1 MKEELSTDKVTV
13 DPQTGE
19 RFVFLGAG
27 RGEADANSIL
37 AYSPSRQGGGRDV
50 LFADGSVQQMREE
63 QFASALQRT
72 GGGLGGGV
80 AGLATTNALSP
91 ATPMLAGIRPIRID
105 IPRSG
110 VQFTFTKVLN
120 VRDEPLTLA
129 AWVVTTKTWNALRGT
144 LQAALFLAGLFVLW
158 RQLRRA
164 VPNSLLVT
172 VALAL
177 VLGTV
182 GSMLIVARLLGIAL
196 IIAAPVIVLA
206 LLVLLAR
213 KYWRRRGGASATEST
228 ASTPAPPAPN
238 GATGM
243 GPAIASIMLLLF
255 AGSVS
260 AKEVAQ
266 VDSALRTSHSAS
278 ESVSIQSATYTGTV
292 RERVADIEAVIQLSA
307 GKAGETVPLFD
318 DDVAVEQFSATPSD
332 VKLLRQGNSI
342 SVRLPKKGGATLKL
356 KFLVKLG
363 GDVTKRQLVFG
374 VPSALSSK
382 LSLTVDEPEAAVE
395 FPAAVSYHS
404 VAAQQQTRVEA
415 VMGAGERVE
424 LHWAPRVK
432 RAAEIAATVFCQ
444 NATLVSFN
452 GGVMTMRS
460 LLDYQITQGE
470 LREARVRIPAGQRLL
485 RVEGDAIRT
494 WQLRAAS
501 VSGKLTPDPSEGA
514 GRGLDYA
521 GAVPLVGAVRG
532 GSEANFNDEQGEQ
545 ILAVELLKGIS
556 PGYRLA
562 VETEKAIERLPA
574 TFALETPRALDVKR
588 ETGFVALRASDE
600 LGLTVDT
607 LQGLQKVDTSE
618 FLKVTAQT
626 NALAG
631 AYQFLRPDFALSV
644 SVETLQP
651 QIEATMR
658 NRVRIGAEQI
668 SLTAQI
674 DYTVKR
680 AGVFAL
686 RLALPKDFRIES
698 VVANVGTPAADSRPQ
713 PQAVRWVEKS
723 NAGNRILEV
732 TLPQRTLGNYSLQL
746 QLVKS
751 QKELPKTLEV
761 AGVHPL
767 DTVKLTGFVV
777 VSSEVGVQ
785 ARAAS
790 FEALTEVPVTSV
802 REGGAGLAYKFIVS
816 DPVPALSLWKLVV
829 TTEAIEPWVR
839 AEVANWL
846 TLNETLVSGRAL
858 VRYEIQN
865 APVKE
870 FRLKIPATFRNVEI
884 TGADIRRRDQN
895 GEEWRV
901 ELQNKVV
908 GNYLL
913 TVTWEQPWSM
923 KEQAK
928 ENLFD
933 AAGIEA
939 LGVERET
946 GALAVIAGSELQI
959 APKQASSELFRIDPQ
974 ELPEWAGRADS
985 SAVLAYRYLRPGYKL
1000 ALSAQRFAPAQVLQA
1015 LVDEARLTT
1024 VVADDGQMMTE
1035 LALSVRNNGRQFLEI
1050 TLPKGAQVWSAF
1062 VSGQAVRPS
1071 LRAGKLLLPIERAD
1085 HSAIPVEL
1093 IYVSAEGFPR
1103 RKGAVNLASPAL
1115 DVPLKNAR
1123 WELYLP
1129 SDYGYSKFAG
1139 TMTHEAGAAPVYHS
1153 FTLSEYSNAESKS
1166 KRVREM
1172 EVSSSLDEGRHKLS
1186 IGKLEDASKA
1196 YSQARRYGLNEE
1208 QVKLQEL
1215 EKDLRKAQSSNLLNA
1230 QRAAVANNA
1239 FYFQSAEQ
1247 PAQQPLGVK
1256 YDDQAAEQQWDRLQK
1271 AQEVASVTVRPLRV
1285 NLPTR
1290 GLRHSFSQ
1298 VLQTEVGKPMLV
1310 SFVAS
1315 SAKAASWPTRIGLFA
1330 LSFAGLWA
1338 IVSWVL
1344 THRKVGAA
1352 A

>member
-1 MKEELSTDKVTV
+1 
-13 DPQTGE
+13 
-19 RFVFLGAG
+19 
-27 RGEADANSIL
+27 
-37 AYSPSRQGGGRDV
+37 
-50 LFADGSVQQMREE
+50 
-63 QFASALQRT
+63 
-72 GGGLGGGV
+72 
-80 AGLATTNALSP
+80 
-91 ATPMLAGIRPIRID
+91 
-105 IPRSG
+105 
-110 VQFTFTKVLN
+110 
-120 VRDEPLTLA
+120 
-129 AWVVTTKTWNALRGT
+129 
-144 LQAALFLAGLFVLW
+144 
-158 RQLRRA
+158 
-164 VPNSLLVT
+164 
-172 VALAL
+172 
-177 VLGTV
+177 
-182 GSMLIVARLLGIAL
+182 
-196 IIAAPVIVLA
+196 
-206 LLVLLAR
+206 
-213 KYWRRRGGASATEST
+213 
-228 ASTPAPPAPN
+228 
-238 GATGM
+238 
-243 GPAIASIMLLLF
+243 
-255 AGSVS
+255 
-260 AKEVAQ
+260 
-266 VDSALRTSHSAS
+266 
-278 ESVSIQSATYTGTV
+278 
-292 RERVADIEAVIQLSA
+292 
-307 GKAGETVPLFD
+307 
-318 DDVAVEQFSATPSD
+318 
-332 VKLLRQGNSI
+332 
-342 SVRLPKKGGATLKL
+342 
-356 KFLVKLG
+356 
-363 GDVTKRQLVFG
+363 
-374 VPSALSSK
+374 
-382 LSLTVDEPEAAVE
+382 
-395 FPAAVSYHS
+395 
-404 VAAQQQTRVEA
+404 
-415 VMGAGERVE
+415 
-424 LHWAPRVK
+424 
-432 RAAEIAATVFCQ
+432 
-444 NATLVSFN
+444 
-452 GGVMTMRS
+452 
-460 LLDYQITQGE
+460 
-470 LREARVRIPAGQRLL
+470 
-485 RVEGDAIRT
+485 
-494 WQLRAAS
+494 
-501 VSGKLTPDPSEGA
+501 
-514 GRGLDYA
+514 
-521 GAVPLVGAVRG
+521 
-532 GSEANFNDEQGEQ
+532 
-545 ILAVELLKGIS
+545 
-556 PGYRLA
+556 
-562 VETEKAIERLPA
+562 
-574 TFALETPRALDVKR
+574 
-588 ETGFVALRASDE
+588 
-600 LGLTVDT
+600 
-607 LQGLQKVDTSE
+607 
-618 FLKVTAQT
+618 
-626 NALAG
+626 
-631 AYQFLRPDFALSV
+631 
-644 SVETLQP
+644 
-651 QIEATMR
+651 
-658 NRVRIGAEQI
+658 
-668 SLTAQI
+668 
-674 DYTVKR
+674 
-680 AGVFAL
+680 
-686 RLALPKDFRIES
+686 
-698 VVANVGTPAADSRPQ
+698 
-713 PQAVRWVEKS
+713 
-723 NAGNRILEV
+723 
-732 TLPQRTLGNYSLQL
+732 
-746 QLVKS
+746 
-751 QKELPKTLEV
+751 
-761 AGVHPL
+761 
-767 DTVKLTGFVV
+767 
-777 VSSEVGVQ
+777 
-785 ARAAS
+785 
-790 FEALTEVPVTSV
+790 VPVTSV
-802 REGGAGLAYKFIVS
+802 PEGGAGLAYKFIVS
-816 DPVPALSLWKLVV
+816 DPVPALSPWKLVV

-946 GALAVIAGSELQI
+946 GALAVIARSELQI